1 MKREKSPG
9 MTILR
14 QFRDSNREAKEA
26 IVADIEEQLRRYE
39 LEKKEA
45 SRMRR

>member
-1 MKREKSPG
+1 MNRERSPG
-9 MTILR
+9 MTILW
-14 QFRDSNREAKEA
+14 QFRDSNREGKEA
-26 IVADIEEQLRRYE
+26 IVADIEEQLRRYQ